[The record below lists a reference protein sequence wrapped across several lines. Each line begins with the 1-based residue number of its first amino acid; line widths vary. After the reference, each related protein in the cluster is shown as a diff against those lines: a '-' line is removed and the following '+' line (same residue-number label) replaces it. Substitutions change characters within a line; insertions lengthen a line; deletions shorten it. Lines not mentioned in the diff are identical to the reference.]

1 MKDGKGWKRMEK
13 GCPFGQNLIAPSL
26 RFIQETGGVKR
37 NPKFMMSWKQ
47 WNECNGEAPGLFIDL
62 GSWRP
67 RVRKNK
73 FTWTLIAQLQH
84 IFHCSL
90 GTTHHHCM
98 KKQLTIKNK
107 IICGTLGRVKRSI
120 KPLGDRSSNPLTYG
134 YSSSDS
140 FGYDRD
146 YEPRHVIGI
155 AWGFEMCFFDLLW
168 TCPKA
173 RLGLHFFASYLGCV
187 SLNFTIF
194 CRACVNLSQSLSD
207 CQESNFSNSCRSC
220 NWGLQLWL
228 RRPKLR

>member
-1 MKDGKGWKRMEK
+1 MEK

-37 NPKFMMSWKQ
+37 NPKFTMSWQ
-47 WNECNGEAPGLFIDL
+47 QHQAYSSTLGL
-62 GSWRP
+62 GGH
-67 RVRKNK
+67 VC
-73 FTWTLIAQLQH
+73 A
-84 IFHCSL
+84 
-90 GTTHHHCM
+90 
-98 KKQLTIKNK
+98 K
-107 IICGTLGRVKRSI
+107 IISPEHWLRSYNTFFIVPLEQHTTIAWRNSSRSKKIISGTLGRVKRLI
-120 KPLGDRSSNPLTYG
+120 KRLGDRSSNPLTYG

-146 YEPRHVIGI
+146 YEPRHVVGI
-155 AWGFEMCFFDLLW
+155 AWGFELCFFDLLW

-173 RLGLHFFASYLGCV
+173 RLGLHFFASYLGYV
-187 SLNFTIF
+187 SLNFTNF